1 MIITL
6 INELKMWIFYQI
18 RSFEKSNIISIFIL
32 TNIKN
37 LLIILLFLFNSS
49 ISKDILVAA
58 SSISIILKFSIF
70 LINLLYK

>member
-18 RSFEKSNIISIFIL
+18 RSFEKFNIISIFIL

-58 SSISIILKFSIF
+58 SSILIILKFSIF